1 MNPFAAAA
9 VKRPG
14 PSLELMPSRGAFGGL
29 AGGSNLKKNHPKTG
43 ANSSP
48 STARFRL
55 IVDD

>member
-14 PSLELMPSRGAFGGL
+14 PSLELMPRRGAFGGL

-43 ANSSP
+43 AKSNP
-48 STARFRL
+48 
-55 IVDD
+55 